1 MSESVVATGLAAC
14 PAILIM
20 AKALGKQVISALVR
34 LQNQRGM
41 VSGNALS

>member
-1 MSESVVATGLAAC
+1 MSADVTR

-20 AKALGKQVISALVR
+20 ANALGKLVIAALVR
-34 LQNQRGM
+34 LQTQRGR